1 MLVLERNFGMVPE
14 QLAMTSLVDSP
25 ESPEIME
32 MTENFNQI
40 LNQTKRNIN
49 KVCLGKISVKI
60 FHGFLVFEYALWEK
74 TITLK

>member
-40 LNQTKRNIN
+40 LTQI
-49 KVCLGKISVKI
+49 
-60 FHGFLVFEYALWEK
+60 
-74 TITLK
+74 